1 MKISKFIFFSLILL
15 IKVEISSAQNI
26 RYAENMAKTIMATYP
41 DSMVVMRY
49 VSHLDK
55 SVNQADKNIEQQ
67 LRNRP
72 ANWNYEIG
80 VVSMGFER
88 LWKATGDFKYY
99 QYIKHI
105 FDKFITE
112 EGEIRTYKMG
122 DYNSDN
128 IPSGRQLLTF
138 YQTQNIAKYKKAAD
152 KLKNQIDWMPRNSAG
167 GYWHKL
173 IYPTQ
178 MWLDGLYMIEPF
190 HANLAQMTN
199 DMHGFSE
206 VTHQF
211 VLMEK
216 YTRDPK
222 TGLLYH
228 GWDESKLQLWADKKT
243 GQSPNFWSRAMGWY
257 MMGLVDVLDYYP
269 ENHPDRKI
277 LTDILVRLSSSI
289 VKFQDPTTGTWW
301 QVTNLGGK
309 EGNYLESSASAMFAY
324 SLAKGIRKGY
334 LPKTYI
340 PSVKKA
346 FNGIIKEFVVEEN
359 GLTHYIKGVGGAG
372 LGGNPYRD
380 GSYDYYVKEPT
391 RVDDLKAIGPFMQA
405 CVEMD
410 MLEKIEIGQNKT
422 VTIDNYF
429 NNEYRNGQKF
439 HYLWDDRFDSGFSW
453 LGDIIHDFG
462 AQTNTLTTAPT
473 AANLKKSN
481 VYIVVDPDSKK
492 ETKTPNYIRKQDI
505 EQLKSWVKAG
515 GKLVLLT
522 NDTTNCDIEHS
533 NELAKAFGI
542 HFTNKNINFVKND
555 QYDQGDFMLSGN
567 DEILGEAK
575 KIYIKEIVTLGV
587 KPPAKSALTV
597 DNEIIMATSDYGKGK
612 VFVLGD
618 PWIYNEYL
626 NGRKLPDDFDNYEA
640 ARAWIKWLL
649 K

>member
-1 MKISKFIFFSLILL
+1 MKNTIRYPLFLVFLIFSQTSF
-15 IKVEISSAQNI
+15 AQNI
-26 RYAENMAKTIMATYP
+26 RYAQNLAKTIMATYP

-55 SVNQADKNIEQQ
+55 SVDQTDKKIEEK

-88 LWKATGDFKYY
+88 LWRATGDFTYY

-105 FDKFITE
+105 FDKFIQE
-112 EGEIRTYKMG
+112 DGSIRTYKMS

-152 KLKNQIDWMPRNSAG
+152 LLKNQIDWMPRNSAG

-190 HANLAQMTN
+190 HANMAQMTN
-199 DMHGFSE
+199 DLHAFHE
-206 VTHQF
+206 ITEQF
-211 VLMEK
+211 VTMEK
-216 YTRDPK
+216 YTRDPA

-228 GWDESKLQLWADKKT
+228 GWDESKRQLWANKTT

-277 LTDILVRLSSSI
+277 LSAILNRLSAA
-289 VKFQDPTTGTWW
+289 VLNFQDPTSGTWW

-309 EGNYLESSASAMFAY
+309 EGNYLESSGTAMFTYA
-324 SLAKGIRKGY
+324 LAKGIRKGY
-334 LPKTYI
+334 LPISYKNK
-340 PSVKKA
+340 VEKA
-346 FNGIIKEFVVEEN
+346 FDGIVKNFVVEEN
-359 GLTHYIKGVGGAG
+359 GQTHYIKGVGGAG

-380 GSYDYYVKEPT
+380 GSYEYYVKEPT

-405 CVEMD
+405 CVEVD
-410 MLEKIEIGQNKT
+410 LLKNLEIGQNKT
-422 VTIDNYF
+422 VTLDNFF
-429 NNEYRNGQKF
+429 NNEYKNGQKF
-439 HYLWDDRFDSGFSW
+439 HYTWADRFDSGFSW
-453 LGDIIHDFG
+453 LGDIFTDLG
-462 AQTNTLTTAPT
+462 ANTNTLNDVPT
-473 AANLKKSN
+473 LANLKNSK
-481 VYIVVDPDSKK
+481 VYLIVDPDSKK
-492 ETKTPNYIRKQDI
+492 ETLKPNYI
-505 EQLKSWVKAG
+505 LKKDVENIKKWVASG
-515 GKLVLLT
+515 GTLALLT
-522 NDTTNCDIEHS
+522 NDTTNCEIMYS
-533 NELAKAFGI
+533 GQLAQAFGI
-542 HFTNKNINFVKND
+542 NFTNKNINFVKND
-555 QYDQGDFMLSGN
+555 QYDQGDIALNGQH
-567 DEILGEAK
+567 EILGEAK
-575 KIYIKEIVTLGV
+575 KIYVKELVTLSV
-587 KPPAKSALTV
+587 KAPAKSVLSA
-597 DNEIIMATSDYGKGK
+597 DNEIIMATANYGKGK

-640 ARAWIKWLL
+640 ARAWAKWLL